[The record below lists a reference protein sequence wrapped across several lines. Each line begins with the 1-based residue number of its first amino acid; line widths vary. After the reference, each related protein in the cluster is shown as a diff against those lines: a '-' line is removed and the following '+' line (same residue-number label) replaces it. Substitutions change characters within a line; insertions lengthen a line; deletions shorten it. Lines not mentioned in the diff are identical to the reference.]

1 MLPQSIGCAAVRAAI
16 LALVLFA
23 LLPAAVSVVP
33 SLAHASELAGDVKRT
48 RFVIALDKSVQFQVT
63 ALIAPNRVVVEL
75 PEVGMQ
81 LPVVPEGHTVGLVKS
96 VRGGL
101 SAPGR
106 SRVVIDVAAPVVVE
120 SHTLEKAKDGTG
132 HRLVLEIV
140 PFDDKARKPIKAV
153 AAGPFGLGA
162 AGVDPPSGFTTT
174 VSAQPPTPK
183 RAVAPKLKAAKAYK
197 PTIVID
203 PGHGG
208 HDSGAQKFGAAEKD
222 ITLAFAKVLRDKL
235 LATGR
240 YNVLMT
246 RDTDV
251 FVELDD
257 RLEFGEKNKAALFI
271 AVHADYANARAR
283 GATIYSLRES
293 MANDLRRSAK
303 AEVAQKAV
311 SETDLA
317 KVRQEAGADADLV
330 KNILADL
337 AQREVEVTKERT
349 SVFTRSV
356 IEFMGQ
362 STNLMEDPDRS
373 AGFRVLKTA
382 QFPSVLIELGF
393 VTNREDAQLLQSDAW
408 RQKVSGSI
416 ATAVENYFNNQIAR
430 LPM

>member
-1 MLPQSIGCAAVRAAI
+1 MLPHSIGRAAVRALMI
-16 LALVLFA
+16 PLVLLA
-23 LLPAAVSVVP
+23 SLPAAVPVAP
-33 SLAHASELAGDVKRT
+33 ARASELAGDVKRT
-48 RFVIALDKSVQFQVT
+48 RFVIGLDKSVQFQVT
-63 ALIAPNRVVVEL
+63 ALTAPNRVVVEL
-75 PEVGMQ
+75 PEVGLR
-81 LPVVPEGHTVGLVKS
+81 LPVVPEGQTIGLVRS
-96 VRGGL
+96 VRGGV

-106 SRVVIDVAAPVVVE
+106 SRVVIDVASPVVVE
-120 SHTLEKAKDGTG
+120 SQTIEKTKDGKG
-132 HRLVLEIV
+132 HQLVLEIA
-140 PFDDKARKPIKAV
+140 PFDDKAKKPAKA
-153 AAGPFGLGA
+153 AAGAFGVGA
-162 AGVDPPSGFTTT
+162 VGVEAPAPFTTT

-183 RAVAPKLKAAKAYK
+183 RAEAPKLKAAKAYK

-235 LATGR
+235 VATGR

-251 FVELDD
+251 FVDLDD

-293 MANDLRRSAK
+293 MANDLMRSAK

-356 IEFMGQ
+356 IEYMGQ
-362 STNLMEDPDRS
+362 STNLMDDPDRS

-416 ATAVENYFNNQIAR
+416 ATAVENYFSNQIAR